1 MENPIADIVE
11 SQITMGRNSRVPFE
25 ELCAFYAALQWQA
38 PLPVV
43 ARASTLS
50 IPAVYHL
57 QAAGTVRGG
66 QFRYRRVRAEFD
78 RLGKAEF
85 STKYLT
91 APIRDRLRV
100 AKAELKA
107 GKAAVKPHLGV
118 NPRANKHQG
127 HNYLEDPRGG
137 PGADVS
143 IEFHYSVASG
153 GDWDRTG
160 WAWRELT
167 NTDSHLHLRGDPR
180 HEERPFY
187 SSSDA
192 REFCR
197 LRFTPTQAE
206 YDSEEHDRAIDDTW
220 FWSLKKAGV

>member
-1 MENPIADIVE
+1 M
-11 SQITMGRNSRVPFE
+11 
-25 ELCAFYAALQWQA
+25 
-38 PLPVV
+38 
-43 ARASTLS
+43 
-50 IPAVYHL
+50 
-57 QAAGTVRGG
+57 
-66 QFRYRRVRAEFD
+66 
-78 RLGKAEF
+78 
-85 STKYLT
+85 
-91 APIRDRLRV
+91 
-100 AKAELKA
+100 
-107 GKAAVKPHLGV
+107 KPHLGV
-118 NPRANKHQG
+118 NPRAIKHQG
-127 HNYLEDPRGG
+127 LNTLKDPRGG
-137 PGADVS
+137 THAFKDESGDLIGRA
-143 IEFHYSVASG
+143 G

-197 LRFTPTQAE
+197 LRFTPTQVE